1 MLGSTES
8 YRGYLVLL
16 GSKETYSGERSRREP
31 GVRGCDSGE
40 WEFEPGRLGL
50 SSRSRGARM
59 AGLRGGRMDMKRW
72 KEDMDGWN
80 KTMADVSKTGL
91 VSEHTGLV
99 KSQHLHVR
107 TVRVHHGQCLNVE
120 PWIFR
125 QA

>member
-1 MLGSTES
+1 MRL
-8 YRGYLVLL
+8 RGV
-16 GSKETYSGERSRREP
+16 
-31 GVRGCDSGE
+31 GVRTRS
-40 WEFEPGRLGL
+40 PGFVIQVQRGSDGWVEGGDEGL
-50 SSRSRGARM
+50 M
-59 AGLRGGRMDMKRW
+59 W